1 MQNAA
6 PPIELHEYDTPGIWP
21 WVIGAVALILLSVS
35 VRSNLHDI
43 PRSLSRQAH
52 MIAESLGASDID
64 LKVDGRDLAL
74 SGTLNAGIAR
84 DPLVQRLSNID
95 GMRIV
100 VDDMK
105 EFDPAE
111 KARLELSGFKQALA
125 GIDFAQVAFER
136 GSASLTANSRSALLQ
151 LAQVLKAY
159 PQYRVR
165 VSGHTDNTGRAEVNL
180 RISRQRSSSVADF
193 LVDNNINPNQ
203 IIAQGYGATRP
214 IADNST
220 EAGRAANRRIEINY
234 VN

>member
-1 MQNAA
+1 MQNAVA
-6 PPIELHEYDTPGIWP
+6 PIELQEYDSPGIWP
-21 WVIGAVALILLSVS
+21 WVIGAVALILLTVS
-35 VRSNLHDI
+35 VRSNLNDI

-52 MIAESLGASDID
+52 IVAESSGASAID
-64 LKVDGRDLAL
+64 LSMDGRDLTL
-74 SGTLNAGIAR
+74 SGTLNPGVAREPLVATLAGI
-84 DPLVQRLSNID
+84 D
-95 GMRIV
+95 GIRVV

-111 KARLELSGFKQALA
+111 QARLELAGFKQALA
-125 GIDFAQVAFER
+125 SIDFSRVSFER
-136 GSASLTANSRSALLQ
+136 GSASLTSDSRSALLQ
-151 LAQVLKAY
+151 LAQILKAQ

-180 RISRQRSSSVADF
+180 RISRQRASSVADF
-193 LVDNNINPNQ
+193 LVDNSVNPNQ

>member
-6 PPIELHEYDTPGIWP
+6 LPIEFQENDTPGIWP
-21 WVIGAVALILLSVS
+21 WVIGAVALILLTVS
-35 VRSNLHDI
+35 VRSDLKNI

-52 MIAESLGASDID
+52 VVAESAGATTID
-64 LKVDGRDLAL
+64 LHMDGRDLAL
-74 SGTLNAGIAR
+74 SGTLNHGVPR
-84 DPLVQRLSNID
+84 DALVTRLASID
-95 GMRIV
+95 GVRVV
-100 VDDMK
+100 VDDMT

-111 KARLELSGFKQALA
+111 QARLELSSFKAALSS
-125 GIDFAQVAFER
+125 IDFSQVAFER

-151 LAQVLKAY
+151 LAQILQAY

-180 RISRQRSSSVADF
+180 RISRQRASSVADF
-193 LVDNNINPNQ
+193 LTDNRVNPNQ

>member
-1 MQNAA
+1 MQNVAL
-6 PPIELHEYDTPGIWP
+6 PIELHEHDTPSIWP
-21 WVIGAVALILLSVS
+21 WVIGAIALILLCVS
-35 VRSNLHDI
+35 VRSDLKTI

-52 MIAESLGASDID
+52 TTAESLGATAID
-64 LKVDGRDLAL
+64 LKMDGRDLSL
-74 SGTLNAGIAR
+74 SGTLNPGVAR
-84 DPLVQRLSNID
+84 EPLVTQLDKIEGIRV
-95 GMRIV
+95 V
-100 VDDMK
+100 VDNMK

-111 KARLELSGFKQALA
+111 QARLELAGFKQSLS
-125 GIDFAQVAFER
+125 GIDFTQVAFER
-136 GSASLTANSRSALLQ
+136 GSASLTATSRSALLQ

-180 RISRQRSSSVADF
+180 RISRQRASSVADF
-193 LVDNNINPNQ
+193 LLDSGVNQNQ

-220 EAGRAANRRIEINY
+220 EAGRAANRRIEITY

>member
-1 MQNAA
+1 MQNVAA
-6 PPIELHEYDTPGIWP
+6 PIELHEYDTPGIWP
-21 WVIGAVALILLSVS
+21 WVIGSIALILLTVS
-35 VRSNLHDI
+35 VRSNLNDI

-52 MIAESLGASDID
+52 TVAESLGASAID

-74 SGTLNAGIAR
+74 SGTLNPGVAR
-84 DPLVQRLSNID
+84 DPLVQKLSSID
-95 GMRIV
+95 GMRVV

-111 KARLELSGFKQALA
+111 MARIELQDFKQAL
-125 GIDFAQVAFER
+125 GTIDFAQVAFER

-151 LAQVLKAY
+151 LAQVLQAY

-180 RISRQRSSSVADF
+180 RISRQRASSVADY
-193 LVDNNINPNQ
+193 LIDNNINPNQ

-214 IADNST
+214 IADNSS